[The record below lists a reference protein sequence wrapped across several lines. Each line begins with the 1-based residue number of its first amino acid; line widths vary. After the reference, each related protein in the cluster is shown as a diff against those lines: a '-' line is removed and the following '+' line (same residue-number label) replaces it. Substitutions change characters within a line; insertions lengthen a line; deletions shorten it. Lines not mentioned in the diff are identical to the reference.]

1 MAKKQ
6 KALIVNTGW
15 ADGKLIDNL
24 DSINRHLADGWYVV
38 NNSPMGSGDTTWAYS
53 LIIVEKRE
61 GQDK

>member
-24 DSINRHLADGWYVV
+24 DSINKHLADGWYVV

-53 LIIVEKRE
+53 LVIVEKRD
-61 GQDK
+61 GADK